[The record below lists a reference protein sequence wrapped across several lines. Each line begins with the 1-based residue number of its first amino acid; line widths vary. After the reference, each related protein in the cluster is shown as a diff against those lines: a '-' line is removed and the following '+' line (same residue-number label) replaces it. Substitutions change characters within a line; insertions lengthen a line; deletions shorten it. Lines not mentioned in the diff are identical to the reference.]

1 MVSDFVEE
9 LQGLIK
15 LTDAEF
21 EREITQIAQLLLT
34 HGAENEGYWT
44 WDHLMKQAGGKCG
57 K

>member
-9 LQGLIK
+9 LQGLVK